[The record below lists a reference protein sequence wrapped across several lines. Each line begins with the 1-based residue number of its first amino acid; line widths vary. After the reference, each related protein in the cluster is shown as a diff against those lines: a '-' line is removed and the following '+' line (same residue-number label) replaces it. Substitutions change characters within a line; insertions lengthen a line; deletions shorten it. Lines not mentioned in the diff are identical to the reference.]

1 MSYLEAVLQAI
12 LQGLTEFLP
21 VSSSGHLSLFQHF
34 TGNSGETGVFF
45 SLMLHLG
52 TLIAVFI
59 AFRKTIWQL
68 ILELFSMIWDILRG
82 KFSWKERSGY
92 RNMLV
97 MLIIACVPMVLT
109 LLLKDFYTAFSA
121 DSNILW
127 EGIFFLITAA
137 LMFAGDRC
145 VKGKKGP
152 GEVKPG
158 AAGIVGITQAV
169 LAPLPGV
176 SRSGSTISAGLLCG
190 FDRETAVQFSFI
202 LGIPAILGGSLSEI
216 LDLQAGDLQA
226 VGLGQI
232 LVGVVVSAVVGL
244 LAIKMV
250 DFIVKTD
257 KFKYFVWYTAL
268 LGVVVIGIAVFE
280 QIVGMNIVAYFAR

>member
-176 SRSGSTISAGLLCG
+176 SRSGSTISAGLLGG

-280 QIVGMNIVAYFAR
+280 QIVGMNIVSYFAR